1 MLGLKKFHGFMRF
14 PCLLKFDGFFIAN
27 EQTEEELKAE
37 IESANVVC
45 LVYAVDDHQSIE
57 KVGC

>member
-1 MLGLKKFHGFMRF
+1 MRF